1 MSPFPVPAPGPAAKP
16 RSVPASAADAFGT
29 TRNVRAGGW
38 KRPADRRPGI
48 ERPCRIDLAAWGSRI
63 ADNWKLLAV
72 IAAVIA
78 VGLLVMF
85 VRFPDDVCAV
95 SGTVTYDGQ
104 SVENGSLRFDPVD
117 GTVGPAGVA
126 KISQGEY
133 VVGADQ
139 GLVPGAYQ
147 VTIVATRK
155 TGRQVTTTEQLP
167 GEAADVPEVVQ
178 YIPSRYNVN
187 TELRVELQ
195 VGENSHSFHLEKGT
209 LPPVP
214 LPTGPLPGESV
225 EPMPEADPAVDD
237 GPRSP

>member
-38 KRPADRRPGI
+38 KRPADRRTGI
-48 ERPCRIDLAAWGSRI
+48 ERSYRIDLAAWSSRI
-63 ADNWKLLAV
+63 ADNWKLLAA

-78 VGLLVMF
+78 VGLLIMF
-85 VRFPDDVCAV
+85 VRFPDEVCAV

-214 LPTGPLPGESV
+214 LPTGPSPGEPV
-225 EPMPEADPAVDD
+225 EPIPEAGSAVDD
-237 GPRSP
+237 SPRSP